1 MEIKAARLYGK
12 NDLRL
17 DTFKLREIN
26 PDEALAK
33 VICDSVCMSSYKTLQ
48 RGKLK
53 SVYPPGTED
62 DPIIIGHELAAE
74 IVRVGE
80 KVKAAGKVKVGD
92 RFGVQAA
99 MTIDGVSA
107 APGYQFAEFGGAA
120 TNIIVPA
127 HVLTSEFMLWF
138 DDKMPFFQA
147 SLGEPYACLIFAFY
161 ANFHTERNTR
171 GIKAGIRDGG
181 NMSIMGGCG
190 PMGFG
195 GVELILNMDKRP
207 KLLVVTDVDQ
217 ARIDQAARVIPPEY
231 AAEKGVRLV
240 YANTAKMNDPAAEL
254 RALTDGGEG
263 FHDIYIMCPV
273 KAVIELADSVCAY
286 SCCINFFSGPVDKS
300 LNASVNFYDVHY
312 NAKHIIGSAS
322 SGVIDMKEVIEMAR
336 SGRLRPEVMVTHV
349 GGLNCV
355 VDTISNLPS
364 VPGGKK
370 LIYTNIDMELTAIED
385 FSKKS
390 DPLSQGLAKICAK
403 NNLLWSGEAEA
414 YLLKHGNP
422 IL

>member
-17 DTFKLREIN
+17 DTFNLRSIN
-26 PDEALAK
+26 PDEALAR
-33 VICDSVCMSSYKTLQ
+33 VVCDSICMSSYKTLQ

-53 SVYPPGTED
+53 SVYPAGSD
-62 DPIIIGHELAAE
+62 DEPIIIGHELAAE
-74 IVRVGE
+74 IIQVGDN
-80 KVKAAGKVKVGD
+80 VADRVKVGD

-107 APGYQFAEFGGAA
+107 APGYQFAEFGGGA
-120 TNIIVPA
+120 THVIVPA
-127 HVLTSEFMLWF
+127 HVLTSEFMIWF
-138 DDKMPFFQA
+138 GDDMPFYQA

-171 GIKAGIRDGG
+171 GIKSGILGGG

-195 GVELILNMDKRP
+195 GVELVLNMENRP
-207 KLLVVTDVDQ
+207 GRLVVTDVDQ
-217 ARIDQAARVIPPEY
+217 ARIDQAAKVIPPSY
-231 AAEKGVRLV
+231 AAKKGVELI
-240 YANTAKMNDPAAEL
+240 YANTAKMSDPSAEL
-254 RALTDGGEG
+254 LALTGGEG

-273 KAVIELADSVCAY
+273 KGVIELADSVCAY
-286 SCCINFFSGPVDKS
+286 SCCINFFSGPVDKG

-322 SGVIDMKEVIEMAR
+322 SGVEDMKEVIGMAR
-336 SGRLRPEVMVTHV
+336 NGRLRPEVMVTHV
-349 GGLNCV
+349 GGLNCM

-370 LIYTNIDMELTAIED
+370 LVYTNIDMDLTAIED
-385 FSKKS
+385 FAKID
-390 DPLSQGLAKICAK
+390 DPLFRELAKICGA
-403 NNLLWSGEAEA
+403 NNMLWSGEAEA
-414 YLLKHGNP
+414 HLLKHGKP
-422 IL
+422 ILNI